1 LRQLLSLCTALLLAA
16 LVLWQAPVS
25 AAGGGSLELPVP
37 KVTIYPGDVVAEDLL
52 VRRAFIASTVTRSAV
67 FENPQAVVGKVA
79 RRTLIA
85 GQPIPVNAIRDAYAV
100 TQGQAVRVIFRSGG
114 LVITGQ
120 AIPLQSGAAGDV
132 ISLRNV
138 DSGAVIKGL
147 VEADGTVRVGAP

>member
-1 LRQLLSLCTALLLAA
+1 LRQLLGLCTFLLF
-16 LVLWQAPVS
+16 VAPVLCKIPVL

-67 FENPQAVVGKVA
+67 FEDPRAVVGKVA
-79 RRTLIA
+79 RKTLIA

-147 VEADGTVRVGAP
+147 VEPDGTVRVGAP